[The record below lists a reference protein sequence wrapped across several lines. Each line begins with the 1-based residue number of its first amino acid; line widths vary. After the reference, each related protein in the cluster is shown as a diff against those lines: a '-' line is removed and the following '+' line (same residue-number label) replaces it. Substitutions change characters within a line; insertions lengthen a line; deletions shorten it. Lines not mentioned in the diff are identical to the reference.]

1 MECSALSGDNI
12 EEIINKITTTIVYKI
27 DSGEI
32 SQDLILNSR
41 SIASKPADRT
51 TKLNPT

>member
-12 EEIINKITTTIVYKI
+12 EEIFSKVTQTIVYKI

-32 SQDLILNSR
+32 PQELI
-41 SIASKPADRT
+41 
-51 TKLNPT
+51 